1 MSTRLKLKKV
11 IYTIRSFSTSRTL
24 NTFFFTSYNVISFLL
39 NFKLA
44 YKNYYITIKERV
56 TILL

>member
-1 MSTRLKLKKV
+1 MSTKLKLKKV
-11 IYTIRSFSTSRTL
+11 IYTIRSFSTFKTL
-24 NTFFFTSYNVISFLL
+24 NIFFFIKYNIISFLL

-44 YKNYYITIKERV
+44 YKNYYVTIKERV